1 MHKKTCTAI
10 VETLSLAFE
19 SAPFVICA
27 LSLDQKILL
36 WNRTA
41 ERIMGLSPDE
51 VLGRR
56 CNDLKRGSG
65 PGSLTPECQ
74 EGCPSIRYLRSG
86 LIPPP
91 TRLQMLCASGGYK
104 WVSAVPM
111 VVAGALNGSPI
122 LIHLFEDAAR
132 RRVSVAEPK
141 ASRDIPWRW
150 IEPTCPTAIL
160 NRISPPM
167 MFPICLAGRGKSCIW
182 WRRDGKLRGSLPG
195 WESASTPFETTSG
208 TCGTSLVRTASS
220 MRWSRDCAWCSYP
233 WKGRLNHYLP

>member
-1 MHKKTCTAI
+1 M
-10 VETLSLAFE
+10 ETLSLAFE
-19 SAPFVICA
+19 SAPFGICA

-36 WNRTA
+36 LNRTA
-41 ERIMGLSPDE
+41 ERILGLSPDE

-56 CNDLKRGSG
+56 CNDLKRGTG

-91 TRLQMLCASGGYK
+91 TRLRMLCASGGYK

-111 VVAGALNGSPI
+111 VVVGALNGSPI

-132 RRVSVAEPK
+132 RRVSAAEPK
-141 ASRDIPWRW
+141 AFRDILWRW

-182 WRRDGKLRGSLPG
+182 WRRDGKTQRIAVRLGISLH
-195 WESASTPFETTSG
+195 T
-208 TCGTSLVRTASS
+208 VRTHIRNPRHKFRANSKLDAVAKGLRLGLVSVERSS
-220 MRWSRDCAWCSYP
+220 
-233 WKGRLNHYLP
+233 